1 MNHLHAGPELF
12 LNITQALDV
21 CIFWLMY
28 KCFLDDQT
36 PMDLT
41 LSLLAFVSIWLKS
54 ILCESCNLLYFRIH
68 MVENQDISP
77 LISFDVSEK
86 KTFYIFFALFFTL
99 DKIRLENWRH
109 KWFCDSRK
117 VPAVPNLFLVSLWNI
132 IFSSALFVNLSLL

>member
-21 CIFWLMY
+21 CIFLLMY
-28 KCFLDDQT
+28 KCFRDDQT

-54 ILCESCNLLYFRIH
+54 ILCEGCNLLYFRIH

-86 KTFYIFFALFFTL
+86 
-99 DKIRLENWRH
+99 
-109 KWFCDSRK
+109 
-117 VPAVPNLFLVSLWNI
+117 NLFIS
-132 IFSSALFVNLSLL
+132 FSHFSLLWIKYASRIGVTSDSAIQGKFQRSQISSWCHYET